1 MVFNL
6 IHSALRMC
14 LFCPVLPKRERTKL
28 TASSVF
34 FFFIG
39 IETKDYRY
47 YDPVAPFVYLFSFFK
62 KGNLLSI
69 PASYTAKKEDLVLLD
84 PFYAMTLLLLVEPL
98 MMLQNLIRHPL
109 LTLKK
114 IHHRMVLADPFFLP
128 WHLSFWFLS
137 RAYARFLFSWCWSI
151 STSAWSHSLDRSK
164 LECVKKKQNAD
175 GNGSRGLEPW
185 KVRGLWPRST
195 VLRWFQSFNKEIP
208 ENARQST
215 KECIRHK
222 LGPRHLH
229 VGVELIKGESMW
241 VVLSSLLHII
251 IKKEYIGGR

>member
-1 MVFNL
+1 MSRGGLFPSKRSSDSRKVCQVLHWHKVLSPLRGRKRPTMVQVHTKLLKSCGNYQYELEPSFRYMVGKLGFFICPSPGALLPLLFIFYFPLSFLDLNHITNFIFMVFNL

-34 FFFIG
+34 FCFIG

-109 LTLKK
+109 L
-114 IHHRMVLADPFFLP
+114 
-128 WHLSFWFLS
+128 
-137 RAYARFLFSWCWSI
+137 
-151 STSAWSHSLDRSK
+151 
-164 LECVKKKQNAD
+164 N
-175 GNGSRGLEPW
+175 
-185 KVRGLWPRST
+185 
-195 VLRWFQSFNKEIP
+195 
-208 ENARQST
+208 
-215 KECIRHK
+215 
-222 LGPRHLH
+222 
-229 VGVELIKGESMW
+229 
-241 VVLSSLLHII
+241 
-251 IKKEYIGGR
+251 